1 MPLDFPAD
9 LGKIILCT
17 IYKRRITRYES
28 RETSDELMAKQ
39 EYSAYQ
45 KDVISNY
52 YNNLSAISL
61 GKLSELVSEL
71 FLAENDTKRAK
82 LWERAQKAMV
92 NLKIPPAIVSHIM
105 TKKDVKIL
113 AKNLNE
119 WLAKAK

>member
-1 MPLDFPAD
+1 
-9 LGKIILCT
+9 
-17 IYKRRITRYES
+17 
-28 RETSDELMAKQ
+28 MAKQ

-52 YNNLSAISL
+52 YNNRNDIAL

-71 FLAENDTKRAK
+71 FLADTDARRDR

-92 NLKIPPAIVSHIM
+92 NLKIQPAIIEHIM
-105 TKKDVKIL
+105 AKKDVKIL

-119 WLAKAK
+119 WLAKK